1 VAAKRREDDVAAS
14 PRAVLVREVF
24 SQHASFVWRSLRRLG
39 VASADVDD
47 ALQEVFLVV
56 FRRISAYEDRG
67 LIRPWLFTISRQ
79 VASHYHR
86 GNKRTETRYQ
96 GLVLDTVGTDV
107 EESLARREAEEVV
120 RSFLD
125 GLDEPQ
131 RIAFYLSDIEGMTA
145 PEIAEAIGV
154 NLNTVYARIR
164 LARKRFERTIARR
177 LGGREKAS

>member
-1 VAAKRREDDVAAS
+1 MAAKRREEDVAAS
-14 PRAVLVREVF
+14 PQAVLVKQVF
-24 SQHASFVWRSLRRLG
+24 SVHANFVWRSLRRLG

-56 FRRISAYEDRG
+56 FRRIGEYEERG

-86 GNKRTETRYQ
+86 GNKRTETRRQ
-96 GLVLDTVGTDV
+96 GLILETVGKDA
-107 EESLARREAEEVV
+107 EESLARQEAEEVV
-120 RSFLD
+120 RTFLD
-125 GLDEPQ
+125 ELDEPQ

-145 PEIAEAIGV
+145 PEIAKALRV

-164 LARKRFERTIARR
+164 LARKRFEREIARR
-177 LGGREKAS
+177 LGTEQSS